1 MPVQINEVIIR
12 AVVDPNSGDNRST
25 GTTTQ
30 PECPPATAGNPED
43 ELAGKILDILREQK
57 ER

>member
-12 AVVDPNSGDNRST
+12 AVVDPRPSAGAGANEPDCPPGTNSG
-25 GTTTQ
+25 
-30 PECPPATAGNPED
+30 EAEVMEKVL
-43 ELAGKILDILREQK
+43 ELLREKQ

>member
-12 AVVDPNSGDNRST
+12 AVVDPASADNRST
-25 GTTTQ
+25 GATTE
-30 PECPPATAGNPED
+30 PECPPASAGNPED
-43 ELAGKILDILREQK
+43 ELASKILDILREQK